1 MVLLSVGVY
10 RSILLALLMAFACT
24 TAFGAESKRILLLQS
39 FGRDFKPWREYASTI
54 RTELARQSPWPLDIQ
69 DQALVS
75 ARSDNEDPE
84 VPFIEYLRALYSK
97 NPPDLI
103 VSLGAPAAQFVQ
115 RHREQI
121 FPGTPMV
128 FTAVEQRRIGV
139 PALTEYDT
147 VIAVAH
153 DFPAF
158 FENILRVLPDT
169 KNIMV
174 ITGNSPND
182 QFWEGEIRKEL
193 KPFESRTRFIWTGDL
208 SFEEI
213 LKRASELPPHS
224 AIYWHS
230 MLVDAAGVVH
240 EGDRALKRLHA
251 IAKAPIFSFND
262 VLLRRGDRRWSDEVI
277 ARRQSSGSCCFRSHP
292 KR

>member
-1 MVLLSVGVY
+1 M
-10 RSILLALLMAFACT
+10 F
-24 TAFGAESKRILLLQS
+24 
-39 FGRDFKPWREYASTI
+39 
-54 RTELARQSPWPLDIQ
+54 
-69 DQALVS
+69 
-75 ARSDNEDPE
+75 
-84 VPFIEYLRALYSK
+84 
-97 NPPDLI
+97 
-103 VSLGAPAAQFVQ
+103 
-115 RHREQI
+115 
-121 FPGTPMV
+121 
-128 FTAVEQRRIGV
+128 FTAVEQRSIGV

-153 DFPAF
+153 YFPAF

-182 QFWEGEIRKEL
+182 QFWEGEIRKES

-230 MLVDAAGVVH
+230 MLVDAAGVVQH
-240 EGDRALKRLHA
+240 RVHRPAAVSHA
-251 IAKAPIFSFND
+251 RP
-262 VLLRRGDRRWSDEVI
+262 
-277 ARRQSSGSCCFRSHP
+277 
-292 KR
+292 